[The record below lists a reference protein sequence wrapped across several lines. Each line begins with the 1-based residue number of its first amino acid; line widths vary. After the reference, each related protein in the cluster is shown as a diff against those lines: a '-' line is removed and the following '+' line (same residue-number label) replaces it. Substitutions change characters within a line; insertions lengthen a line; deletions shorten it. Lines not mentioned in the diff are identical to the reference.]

1 MNCCWRTIWPM
12 VLDTTFIAVVAV
24 VVVRLF
30 STLRSLTNGIRMKK
44 WRERICVTCFV
55 DVLIEFCLWYVV
67 ILIRSSYGMKTS
79 ISLSAIN
86 TVCACI
92 LLSDFPFD
100 GSILL
105 MYSIRE
111 QIFAEMSIAHIF
123 DIFWTHF
130 HRFYGTMLS
139 HLLHFHPVKGTI
151 LLQYLKNMEMDVSV
165 WVLYIK
171 STRLFTE
178 IHSIRTKRKRKRKV
192 SEVSWKRTN
201 ERLNEKWNT
210 SRVNKTKRIIYNTS
224 YSGRTTIR
232 KL

>member
-67 ILIRSSYGMKTS
+67 ISIRSLYEMKTS

-111 QIFAEMSIAHIF
+111 QIFAEIVYR
-123 DIFWTHF
+123 THF
-130 HRFYGTMLS
+130 WYFLDTLSSFLWNYAIAFITFSPGKRHNFVTVFEKYGNGCECVSALYKINAIVYRNTLDTDKEKEKEES
-139 HLLHFHPVKGTI
+139 KWSF
-151 LLQYLKNMEMDVSV
+151 LKEN
-165 WVLYIK
+165 
-171 STRLFTE
+171 
-178 IHSIRTKRKRKRKV
+178 KRKTEWEMK
-192 SEVSWKRTN
+192 
-201 ERLNEKWNT
+201 
-210 SRVNKTKRIIYNTS
+210 Y
-224 YSGRTTIR
+224 
-232 KL
+232 

>member
-111 QIFAEMSIAHIF
+111 QIFAEIVYR
-123 DIFWTHF
+123 THF
-130 HRFYGTMLS
+130 WYFLDTLS
-139 HLLHFHPVKGTI
+139 SFLWNYAIAFITFSPGKRHNFVTVFE
-151 LLQYLKNMEMDVSV
+151 KNGNGCVYECF
-165 WVLYIK
+165 I
-171 STRLFTE
+171 
-178 IHSIRTKRKRKRKV
+178 
-192 SEVSWKRTN
+192 
-201 ERLNEKWNT
+201 
-210 SRVNKTKRIIYNTS
+210 
-224 YSGRTTIR
+224 
-232 KL
+232 